1 MSKWLK
7 RLAIVSVLV
16 FPLAVI
22 AARTGLIN
30 LKIAM
35 LSVAIGLLIALL
47 VFLVSMFMSLK
58 YKNSNP
64 LSAKTARNAMLL
76 CLIPIIGIGSVMV
89 SGRDVPQI
97 HNISTDVSDPPQFYK
112 IKEIRTDQDNPLEY
126 DSAILAEVQ
135 QAAYPNVKTL
145 LVNTNRNEAL
155 DRAARAAEKLGWDIV
170 NNNSELAIIEASSTS
185 RLWGFVDDIVIRVRG
200 NQADNQTAIDLRSVS
215 RVGRSDMGANAK
227 RIEAFIESYNSD
239 LE

>member
-7 RLAIVSVLV
+7 RLAIISVLV

-22 AARTGLIN
+22 AARAGLIN

-35 LSVAIGLLIALL
+35 LSVAIGLLLALL
-47 VFLVSMFMSLK
+47 VFLVSMFMTLK
-58 YKNSNP
+58 HKNSNP

-89 SGRDVPQI
+89 NGRDVPQI

-126 DSAILAEVQ
+126 DSAVLAEVQ

-155 DRAARAAEKLGWDIV
+155 DRATRIAEKLGWNIV
-170 NNNSELAIIEASSTS
+170 NTNSELAIIEASYTS

-200 NQADNQTAIDLRSVS
+200 NQADNQTTIDLRSVS

-227 RIEAFIESYNSD
+227 RIEAFIETFNSNS
-239 LE
+239 E

>member
-1 MSKWLK
+1 
-7 RLAIVSVLV
+7 
-16 FPLAVI
+16 
-22 AARTGLIN
+22 
-30 LKIAM
+30 
-35 LSVAIGLLIALL
+35 
-47 VFLVSMFMSLK
+47 
-58 YKNSNP
+58 
-64 LSAKTARNAMLL
+64 MLL

>member
-76 CLIPIIGIGSVMV
+76 CLIPIIAIGSVMV